1 MLDRN
6 KYAVLS
12 DCAVFQD
19 RDSSPLHLSED
30 VMEMQQDNIG
40 QEESNEFLMYD
51 EGMIEP
57 EYESSDNEPHLAYV
71 DVENGDDGNVLIGL
85 KETRVRFKVRIL
97 RLVRS
102 ILCLKASD
110 P

>member
-1 MLDRN
+1 
-6 KYAVLS
+6 
-12 DCAVFQD
+12 
-19 RDSSPLHLSED
+19 
-30 VMEMQQDNIG
+30 MEMQHDNIG

-85 KETRVRFKVRIL
+85 KETHVRFKVRIL
-97 RLVRS
+97 RLVSS